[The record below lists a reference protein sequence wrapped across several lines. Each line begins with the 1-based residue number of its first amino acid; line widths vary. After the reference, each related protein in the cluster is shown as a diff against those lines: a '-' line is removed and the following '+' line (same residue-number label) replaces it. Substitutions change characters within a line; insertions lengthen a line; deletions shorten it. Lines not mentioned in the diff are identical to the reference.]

1 MQSDERFFSRGNV
14 AVAALL
20 LVTAIGAAAVALD
33 SVRLQNVRSQVA
45 AGEATKTSGASGTD
59 AEKKDDAVKG
69 PEKCVMG
76 YDYVVRMDDKGVT
89 TVKPTLGK
97 PELKGVDEKTGN
109 HCGTPPKEAVYRR
122 NSEGVI
128 RQCDA
133 SWKCDVWLCIPGKLT
148 ANGKE
153 ECTIRESDVLGVGK
167 TFEPGKY
174 KALMGDRIVE
184 NINTAEPKRAAEIHS
199 ASKVMDSSVSGSI
212 FDSMGGE
219 PRREELKTEINVA
232 EKTASELRALAND
245 CSPGLSDGPDACAS
259 ARAQAEQAEA
269 RVRDL
274 RIEEQRLNET
284 KKVLE
289 SGTNPAED
297 PTKCKSAACV
307 DGEIAR
313 KQLED
318 DCKINKNQAKCNPTR
333 FPADPNG
340 NGGNPGGSP
349 GNSPSGGASGF
360 NPSQLM
366 SLFGGLLS
374 GAMQQAPTCTIT
386 ASPKNIAQ
394 PGQPVTISWQSQ
406 NAQAAYISNLG
417 QVGPS
422 GSTTINPQQTTTVT
436 MQVIGHPQQ
445 GQQQQNPYGGGYGQQ
460 QGQYVWNPQLGA
472 YVYMQGQQQQQQNP
486 YMQIGQQIGQAIG
499 GGGGQQQAQCQT
511 QVTVGADGG
520 GGNQKAQISC
530 QPKIADVGM
539 QVAISYACQNS
550 VASKGEGFATDNKLS
565 GSAQAT
571 VASPT
576 PGSTSVKYGL
586 TCSKDGQTDSAEC
599 TVNVNKPSIVLV
611 ANPKNIKSG
620 ETSTIGWVTGAM
632 ESCIVSSPTLTSFTN
647 ENKNNTS
654 TSGVAKT
661 PGLTQNT
668 KFVLSCTTKAGGTK
682 TAETTVEVGN

>member
-1 MQSDERFFSRGNV
+1 MQRDERFFSRGNV

-33 SVRLQNVRSQVA
+33 SARLQNVRSQVA
-45 AGEATKTSGASGTD
+45 AGEAAKTSGISGTD
-59 AEKKDDAVKG
+59 KGSTDGEVKG
-69 PEKCVMG
+69 KCDIG
-76 YDYVVRMDDKGVT
+76 YDYEIREVKGKPEVKPRGTSQCPKIDATTPYKDPEGKIRYCSKDGWKCRYFYCKPDELRLKNDKGVT
-89 TVKPTLGK
+89 KDAECMLMGSAGK
-97 PELKGVDEKTGN
+97 PGEQTNLTADRTQGLKDAVEKKLFDPNATKEEIKAAASYAQSLDKNVQASLLNSFDPELQKQKFAELEKEYGRAKDNLVACLAAAVPGACDNQAAAVDTTKQQMDEQKQKLEILAKNAQPLGEAKKILESSGPPGGAPCAPN
-109 HCGTPPKEAVYRR
+109 CGTKEVPPP
-122 NSEGVI
+122 GT
-128 RQCDA
+128 
-133 SWKCDVWLCIPGKLT
+133 DVPC
-148 ANGKE
+148 E
-153 ECTIRESDVLGVGK
+153 V
-167 TFEPGKY
+167 
-174 KALMGDRIVE
+174 
-184 NINTAEPKRAAEIHS
+184 KR
-199 ASKVMDSSVSGSI
+199 D
-212 FDSMGGE
+212 
-219 PRREELKTEINVA
+219 
-232 EKTASELRALAND
+232 
-245 CSPGLSDGPDACAS
+245 
-259 ARAQAEQAEA
+259 
-269 RVRDL
+269 
-274 RIEEQRLNET
+274 
-284 KKVLE
+284 
-289 SGTNPAED
+289 
-297 PTKCKSAACV
+297 
-307 DGEIAR
+307 
-313 KQLED
+313 
-318 DCKINKNQAKCNPTR
+318 QAKCNPSR

-349 GNSPSGGASGF
+349 GNSPSSGASGF

-366 SLFGGLLS
+366 SLLGGLLS

-386 ASPKNIAQ
+386 ASPKNITQ

-406 NAQAAYISNLG
+406 GAQAAYISNLG

-422 GSTTINPQQTTTVT
+422 GSTTISPQQTTTVT

-445 GQQQQNPYGGGYGQQ
+445 GQQQQYNPYGGGYGQQ

-499 GGGGQQQAQCQT
+499 GGGGGQQAQCQT
-511 QVTVGADGG
+511 QITVGADGG

-682 TAETTVEVGN
+682 TAETTVEVN